1 MKNALTLDVLMRAF
15 SSPAHLCSYS
25 KGTSCYLAL
34 AKHFVTIIL
43 KKKTVKQ
50 MTRHSQCSS
59 GTGRESKMK
68 LSVLREPFRIQCCS
82 TDKKKVFNY
91 KSYLPLQVV
100 PPKERG
106 KMHRQFKPK
115 QSPLCICFAYLGSDY
130 KTRFLFTLRN
140 GYGDN
145 AGSTP
150 PVTSQQLSRHI
161 ETNMSFL

>member
-1 MKNALTLDVLMRAF
+1 M
-15 SSPAHLCSYS
+15 HCSS
-25 KGTSCYLAL
+25 KGTPCYLAL
-34 AKHFVTIIL
+34 AKHFITITL

-68 LSVLREPFRIQCCS
+68 LSIPREPFRIQCCS

-100 PPKERG
+100 PLNERG

-115 QSPLCICFAYLGSDY
+115 QSPPCTCFAYFDSDY

-140 GYGDN
+140 WYGDN
-145 AGSTP
+145 AGSMP
-150 PVTSQQLSRHI
+150 SVTS
-161 ETNMSFL
+161 